1 MYHHH
6 QACIRHRRKYS
17 TVRTGREAV
26 PHKIATNILLPFYI
40 FPAFTF
46 RQAHPT
52 KFPALCERQRL
63 LVPFLL
69 HSMNYQEMVF
79 LIRKHWL
86 GNPGPDSF
94 PCLRHLFFGPHKALS
109 FLRARLDGQR
119 LGLGKERHGYGKPNE
134 YSDDDSPGLS
144 RKLISIDPFSPSWT

>member
-1 MYHHH
+1 
-6 QACIRHRRKYS
+6 
-17 TVRTGREAV
+17 
-26 PHKIATNILLPFYI
+26 
-40 FPAFTF
+40 
-46 RQAHPT
+46 
-52 KFPALCERQRL
+52 
-63 LVPFLL
+63 
-69 HSMNYQEMVF
+69 MNYQEMVF